1 MFWGFFGLVSDSLAI
16 DLGTTNTR
24 IYIRGRGIVLD
35 EPSVVAVGEH
45 EQTRQILAVGE
56 KAARMIG
63 RTPVNIR
70 AVRPMRAGVIG
81 DFEIAQ
87 EMIRHFI
94 RRANKRSDLA
104 RPRIIITAPSSSTAV
119 ERRAIREAAEAAG
132 ARQVF
137 VIEEAMA
144 AAIGAGLPV
153 TSPTGSMVVD
163 IGGGTTDAAV
173 LSLGG
178 IVCTQSVDVGGQ
190 VMDEAIMGHVR
201 RVYNLLVGE
210 ASAEMVKIAIGSAIP
225 PPSGDGATMEIS
237 GRDLASG
244 VPQRITVTE
253 QEIARCLMEPVA
265 TIVGT
270 VKNVLEQVKPELAA
284 DIVDSGII
292 LTGGAAQLRGIDQV
306 LRDATG
312 LPVFVAQDPLTC
324 GVRGAGQALEEM
336 RTLKTVIQS

>member
-35 EPSVVAVGEH
+35 EPSVVAVSES

-119 ERRAIREAAEAAG
+119 ERRAIREAA
-132 ARQVF
+132 
-137 VIEEAMA
+137 
-144 AAIGAGLPV
+144 
-153 TSPTGSMVVD
+153 
-163 IGGGTTDAAV
+163 
-173 LSLGG
+173 
-178 IVCTQSVDVGGQ
+178 
-190 VMDEAIMGHVR
+190 
-201 RVYNLLVGE
+201 
-210 ASAEMVKIAIGSAIP
+210 
-225 PPSGDGATMEIS
+225 
-237 GRDLASG
+237 
-244 VPQRITVTE
+244 
-253 QEIARCLMEPVA
+253 
-265 TIVGT
+265 
-270 VKNVLEQVKPELAA
+270 
-284 DIVDSGII
+284 
-292 LTGGAAQLRGIDQV
+292 
-306 LRDATG
+306 
-312 LPVFVAQDPLTC
+312 
-324 GVRGAGQALEEM
+324 
-336 RTLKTVIQS
+336 